1 MKKNKIQQNK
11 KKPNKKIEKTSNTS
25 EKSSINTKYNM
36 FAFGFL
42 DLTFIIEFNDKE
54 ISQIKDVKS
63 FKEITIDNLE
73 LLEFIKDNQDLIN
86 RIQLQSENDSI
97 KQFLLLNKISKGN
110 KQIEFFPFCC
120 PKFTNKCTFFQ
131 EIFDKVTK
139 KYGILVNKNSLDKD
153 KGYSINIKLI
163 YKKSFNS
170 IEYVEIAE
178 RESDMEIKSESPV
191 NPNTSKKIKIEEE
204 ETNSINENP
213 EENPWVKKG
222 LIPKFKRKGCMLSK
236 LRPNCE
242 AYDLIY
248 VNYSDLQNIQGDFE
262 EEDFI
267 ELIKFFKKKKSK
279 IFIDFYKPLKSEYV
293 EPPEEEEE
301 EDEYDDEDD
310 IDSDDIEE
318 KVNTENPVNEEK
330 KESEKKESEKQESE
344 KKEVSVG
351 NKEEDI
357 KDEKPKNRTKFK
369 NQKSLNKLYK
379 LTDLFFFDEKQAYQL
394 FDRHLKCFS
403 KKKSVYNLNK
413 AQIYDYFMSSIVGKT
428 KDSEEKIGLFLN
440 EFEKFTVVVCS
451 KQTGSKETMDSK
463 LYPKKTYRNIQTINQ
478 YKQIIQENKDDYY
491 NIFATF
497 MLRALSS
504 KNANIEEEIN
514 SAFIGAL
521 TIIKKEIECNKNK
534 VHFDITKLIDYKTI
548 QKGDRENRRNYSQK
562 WKERG
567 FVLDCLNQEKSTIK
581 QYIPLK
587 DKNLKWYFRSKSNM
601 KYLVQKG
608 FVDNK
613 GYIMYDREYRRAF
626 GSPDKLKYKYNNKSS
641 SLSKI
646 IKDLSMKNNLN
657 ISSNYIVTE
666 NIRTK
671 ENIPK

>member
-25 EKSSINTKYNM
+25 EKSSINAKYNM

-54 ISQIKDVKS
+54 ISQIKGVKS

-97 KQFLLLNKISKGN
+97 KQFLLLNKISKEN

-178 RESDMEIKSESPV
+178 RESDMEIKSESPI
-191 NPNTSKKIKIEEE
+191 NPNTSKKVKIEEE

-248 VNYSDLQNIQGDFE
+248 VNYSDLQKIQGDFE

-330 KESEKKESEKQESE
+330 KESEKKESEK
-344 KKEVSVG
+344 KDVSVE

-357 KDEKPKNRTKFK
+357 TDEKPKNRTKFK

-394 FDRHLKCFS
+394 FDRHLKCFG
-403 KKKSVYNLNK
+403 KKKSVYKLNK
-413 AQIYDYFMSSIVGKT
+413 AQIYDYFMSSIVGKI

-451 KQTGSKETMDSK
+451 KQTRSKETMDSK

-491 NIFATF
+491 NIFATL

-504 KNANIEEEIN
+504 KNPNIEEEIN

-534 VHFDITKLIDYKTI
+534 VHTDITKLIDYKTI
-548 QKGDRENRRNYSQK
+548 QKGDSENRRYYAQK

-601 KYLVQKG
+601 KYLVKKG

-613 GYIMYDREYRRAF
+613 GYIMYDREYRGVF

-646 IKDLSMKNNLN
+646 IKDLSMKNSLN
-657 ISSNYIVTE
+657 ISSNYMVTE

-671 ENIPK
+671 EKIPK